1 MVPLWFTLSALCF
14 VGAAVL
20 LYVDIDRRRGR
31 GRRRKSWARS
41 HGFDYEQE
49 STEILKRWK
58 RGVMSTVGSN
68 IPARNVVLGQIRGE
82 AVFIFDLEEVATVI
96 ALHRKVGTNVVVDVR
111 LKGLKEPRENDIWLL
126 GAIGPR
132 MVYSTNL
139 DAARR
144 ACDRRMVTFAHT
156 APDCAEIMWNEQN
169 WTLVSMPI
177 GSTRAQWDEG
187 LRTVRQFNDL
197 LRVLPPVPQS
207 TATAG
212 APQASTRRKA
222 APSRPLAPAGR
233 SEATP
238 GHGEP
243 IHPRKRIHDPRRNPA
258 ACASRAR
265 TPPADRP
272 QRPSGVTS
280 PTLSQ
285 SRTGAQYTDAV
296 PRRVAL
302 ITGPTSGIGE
312 GFARRY
318 AADGYDVVLVSR
330 DADRLKALAA
340 ELSNE
345 GGCNVEVLPA
355 DLADAAGRDTVA
367 ERLASGVDVLVN
379 NAGFGT
385 SGEFWTAD
393 PAMLQRQLDVNV
405 TAVMQ
410 LTRAALP
417 AMIDKGAGT
426 VINVSSVA
434 GLLSG
439 RGSTYSASK
448 AYVVSFTEGLA
459 VGLRGTGVGIHVV
472 CPGYVHTEF
481 HDRAGIDMTSLPSFM
496 WLEVDDVVRETLA
509 EVSRGNVL
517 IIPGLQYKALT
528 TVSRMVPRTL
538 SRAATSVFGRG
549 RGRT

>member
-207 TATAG
+207 AG
-212 APQASTRRKA
+212 SSSGTPPAATRRKA

-233 SEATP
+233 GEAAQRQP
-238 GHGEP
+238 E
-243 IHPRKRIHDPRRNPA
+243 A
-258 ACASRAR
+258 VSREGGSTSR
-265 TPPADRP
+265 STSTPPPSRQEPVRRP
-272 QRPSGVTS
+272 PTGRNGHQASHHQR
-280 PTLSQ
+280 
-285 SRTGAQYTDAV
+285 
-296 PRRVAL
+296 
-302 ITGPTSGIGE
+302 
-312 GFARRY
+312 
-318 AADGYDVVLVSR
+318 
-330 DADRLKALAA
+330 
-340 ELSNE
+340 
-345 GGCNVEVLPA
+345 
-355 DLADAAGRDTVA
+355 
-367 ERLASGVDVLVN
+367 
-379 NAGFGT
+379 
-385 SGEFWTAD
+385 
-393 PAMLQRQLDVNV
+393 
-405 TAVMQ
+405 
-410 LTRAALP
+410 
-417 AMIDKGAGT
+417 
-426 VINVSSVA
+426 
-434 GLLSG
+434 
-439 RGSTYSASK
+439 
-448 AYVVSFTEGLA
+448 
-459 VGLRGTGVGIHVV
+459 
-472 CPGYVHTEF
+472 
-481 HDRAGIDMTSLPSFM
+481 
-496 WLEVDDVVRETLA
+496 
-509 EVSRGNVL
+509 
-517 IIPGLQYKALT
+517 
-528 TVSRMVPRTL
+528 
-538 SRAATSVFGRG
+538 
-549 RGRT
+549 

>member
-207 TATAG
+207 TGAAG
-212 APQASTRRKA
+212 APQSAERRKA
-222 APSRPLAPAGR
+222 APSRPLAP
-233 SEATP
+233 
-238 GHGEP
+238 
-243 IHPRKRIHDPRRNPA
+243 
-258 ACASRAR
+258 
-265 TPPADRP
+265 
-272 QRPSGVTS
+272 
-280 PTLSQ
+280 
-285 SRTGAQYTDAV
+285 
-296 PRRVAL
+296 
-302 ITGPTSGIGE
+302 
-312 GFARRY
+312 
-318 AADGYDVVLVSR
+318 
-330 DADRLKALAA
+330 
-340 ELSNE
+340 
-345 GGCNVEVLPA
+345 
-355 DLADAAGRDTVA
+355 
-367 ERLASGVDVLVN
+367 
-379 NAGFGT
+379 
-385 SGEFWTAD
+385 
-393 PAMLQRQLDVNV
+393 
-405 TAVMQ
+405 
-410 LTRAALP
+410 
-417 AMIDKGAGT
+417 
-426 VINVSSVA
+426 
-434 GLLSG
+434 
-439 RGSTYSASK
+439 
-448 AYVVSFTEGLA
+448 
-459 VGLRGTGVGIHVV
+459 
-472 CPGYVHTEF
+472 
-481 HDRAGIDMTSLPSFM
+481 
-496 WLEVDDVVRETLA
+496 
-509 EVSRGNVL
+509 
-517 IIPGLQYKALT
+517 
-528 TVSRMVPRTL
+528 
-538 SRAATSVFGRG
+538 
-549 RGRT
+549 

>member
-96 ALHRKVGTNVVVDVR
+96 ALHRKVGTNVVVDIR

-197 LRVLPPVPQS
+197 LRVLPPVPQQ
-207 TATAG
+207 TGAAA
-212 APQASTRRKA
+212 APQSAGRRKA

-233 SEATP
+233 GEAPPTT
-238 GHGEP
+238 
-243 IHPRKRIHDPRRNPA
+243 
-258 ACASRAR
+258 SRGA
-265 TPPADRP
+265 
-272 QRPSGVTS
+272 GS
-280 PTLSQ
+280 PTRQ
-285 SRTGAQYTDAV
+285 EPARHAPAEPGAAV
-296 PRRVAL
+296 RRPPP
-302 ITGPTSGIGE
+302 G
-312 GFARRY
+312 RN
-318 AADGYDVVLVSR
+318 GYQ
-330 DADRLKALAA
+330 
-340 ELSNE
+340 
-345 GGCNVEVLPA
+345 
-355 DLADAAGRDTVA
+355 
-367 ERLASGVDVLVN
+367 ASHY
-379 NAGFGT
+379 
-385 SGEFWTAD
+385 
-393 PAMLQRQLDVNV
+393 QR
-405 TAVMQ
+405 
-410 LTRAALP
+410 
-417 AMIDKGAGT
+417 
-426 VINVSSVA
+426 
-434 GLLSG
+434 
-439 RGSTYSASK
+439 
-448 AYVVSFTEGLA
+448 
-459 VGLRGTGVGIHVV
+459 
-472 CPGYVHTEF
+472 
-481 HDRAGIDMTSLPSFM
+481 
-496 WLEVDDVVRETLA
+496 
-509 EVSRGNVL
+509 
-517 IIPGLQYKALT
+517 
-528 TVSRMVPRTL
+528 
-538 SRAATSVFGRG
+538 
-549 RGRT
+549 